1 MLAVEGGA
9 VHSAPAHLVA
19 AYNRRR
25 VMSKATH
32 KMMLRILE
40 ARKQAERVI
49 GFASPDDN
57 VESENPWIFEEDMYV
72 PHPRSGEG

>member
-1 MLAVEGGA
+1 MLAVAGGA
-9 VHSAPAHLVA
+9 VHSAPAHLVS
-19 AYNRRR
+19 AYNRLR

-32 KMMLRILE
+32 KIMLHILE
-40 ARKQAERVI
+40 ARNQAERVI